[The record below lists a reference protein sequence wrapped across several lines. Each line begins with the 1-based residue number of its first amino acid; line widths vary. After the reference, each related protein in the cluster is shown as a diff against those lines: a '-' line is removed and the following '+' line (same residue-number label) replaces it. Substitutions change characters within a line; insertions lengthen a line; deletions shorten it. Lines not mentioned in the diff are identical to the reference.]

1 MHLYQMGVR
10 KWDEYG
16 GGAFGD
22 SRGDR
27 LHKGIDLICPSGEEV
42 LSPVAGEVTKLGY
55 TYSDDLSYRY
65 VEVTAEGY
73 RYRLFYVA
81 PTVRVGDKV
90 EYGDPV
96 GTAQNIK
103 RRYPG
108 ITPHV
113 HFEIRNTEGD
123 YIDPTPVYWVLKST
137 EGM

>member
-1 MHLYQMGVR
+1 MHLHNMPLRGHDR
-10 KWDEYG
+10 HG
-16 GGAFGD
+16 GGEFGA
-22 SRGDR
+22 SRGGR
-27 LHKGIDLICPSGEEV
+27 SHGGIDLVVPAGEEI
-42 LSPVAGEVTKLGY
+42 LSPVTGEVTKLGY
-55 TYSDDLSYRY
+55 TYGDDLSYRY

-108 ITPHV
+108 ITPHI
-113 HFEIRNTEGD
+113 HFEVRNAEGS
-123 YIDPTPVYWVLKST
+123 YIDPTPVYWVLKSRALT
-137 EGM
+137 